1 VDGRDN
7 ARPQRGAAGSV
18 VSGTGAGSHVDGAP
32 DGADARRTHRRELLA
47 VGALVLF
54 ALLLRL
60 PTAGVQSFWLDEV
73 YSARIV
79 DGSFGHAWSTIQR
92 TENTPPL
99 FYLLDW
105 VWTRAFGVNEFGLRS
120 LSAVAGA
127 LAVVPLVRLARRIGG
142 AGDGRLAPFAVGL
155 IAAALVAVNPLA
167 QWFSQ
172 EARAYAL
179 LILLAAAAWAA
190 LVAALDR
197 PSARNLWLWALAAA
211 AATWTH
217 YFGGL
222 LLAVGWG
229 ALALIALRGPVAG
242 FAGGAG
248 DRGAFASP
256 AVGAPADRASVGPA
270 GDRRPRGLAAL
281 RPLLAPFAASVVAA
295 AVLLPIAKAQQST
308 AMYEAISV
316 VKGLGSRI
324 AETPKQFA
332 VGYNG
337 PAEYVLGV
345 GVALVALAC
354 VVAAVWPRDGRA
366 TRAGFVLAL
375 VAAIW
380 VLPLLG
386 LLGGFDVVLTRN
398 YVVLLPPLSALVAIG
413 AWRMGRPA
421 IVAVGAVG
429 VAQVVTVVAV
439 AVTPVYQRDDWRG
452 ALEAAKGPGPQLLLV
467 SHYQRPAATWYSP
480 TLVEPPPSQPQTI
493 RTLALID
500 RPDEA
505 GEPGPPAVPA
515 PPIPNMDPRLKLVRA
530 ERTGQYRVFVW
541 SSPTPVRFYP
551 AQALGALGRNDRST
565 VLRP

>member
-1 VDGRDN
+1 VDGRDS
-7 ARPQRGAAGSV
+7 ARPQRGA
-18 VSGTGAGSHVDGAP
+18 DG
-32 DGADARRTHRRELLA
+32 GHTHRRELLA
-47 VGALVLF
+47 VGALVLL
-54 ALLLRL
+54 ALVLRL

-79 DGSFGHAWSTIQR
+79 DGSLGHAWSTIQR

-105 VWTRAFGVNEFGLRS
+105 LWSRAFGVSELGLRS

-127 LAVVPLVRLARRIGG
+127 LAVVPMVRLARRIGG
-142 AGDGRLAPFAVGL
+142 AAGGRLAPFAVGL
-155 IAAALVAVNPLA
+155 IGAALVAVNPLA
-167 QWFSQ
+167 QWLSQ

-179 LILLAAAAWAA
+179 LILLSAAAWAA
-190 LVAALDR
+190 LAAALDR
-197 PSARNLWLWALAAA
+197 PSARNLWVWALAAA

-229 ALALIALRGPVAG
+229 ALALLALRGPIAGFGAHAADAVAG
-242 FAGGAG
+242 SRGPAAHDRSVAHDGAVRRAAG
-248 DRGAFASP
+248 D
-256 AVGAPADRASVGPA
+256 
-270 GDRRPRGLAAL
+270 RPRGLAAL
-281 RPLLAPFAASVVAA
+281 RPLLAPFAASAVAT

-316 VKGLGSRI
+316 VKGFASRL

-345 GVALVALAC
+345 AITLVALAC
-354 VVAAVWPRDGRA
+354 IVAAVWPRDGRA

-398 YVVLLPPLSALVAIG
+398 YVVLLPPLSALVAVG
-413 AWRMGRPA
+413 AWRLGRPA
-421 IVAVGAVG
+421 VLALAAVG
-429 VAQVVTVVAV
+429 VMQVATIVAV

-452 ALEAAKGPGPQLLLV
+452 ALEAAEGPGPQLLLV
-467 SHYQRPAATWYSP
+467 SHYQRPAATWYSR
-480 TLVEPPPSQPQTI
+480 TLIEPPPSQQQTI

-505 GEPGPPAVPA
+505 GEPGPPDVSA
-515 PPIPNMDPRLKLVRA
+515 PPIPNMDPRLKLVRVK
-530 ERTGQYRVFVW
+530 RTDQYRVFVW
-541 SSPTPVRFYP
+541 SSPTPVPFGP
-551 AQALGALGRNDRST
+551 ALALGALNRNDRST

>member
-1 VDGRDN
+1 M
-7 ARPQRGAAGSV
+7 
-18 VSGTGAGSHVDGAP
+18 
-32 DGADARRTHRRELLA
+32 DARDRTHRRELLA

-54 ALLLRL
+54 ALVLRL

-79 DGSFGHAWSTIQR
+79 DGSLGHAWATIQR

-127 LAVVPLVRLARRIGG
+127 LAVVPMVRLARRIGG

-179 LILLAAAAWAA
+179 LILLGAAAWAA

-197 PSARNLWLWALAAA
+197 PSARNVWVWALAAA

-222 LLAVGWG
+222 LLAVGWA

-242 FAGGAG
+242 FGGGA
-248 DRGAFASP
+248 
-256 AVGAPADRASVGPA
+256 VG
-270 GDRRPRGLAAL
+270 RRPRGLAAL
-281 RPLLAPFAASVVAA
+281 RPLLVPFVASAVAA

-316 VKGLGSRI
+316 VKGFASRI

-345 GVALVALAC
+345 AIALVALAC
-354 VVAAVWPRDGRA
+354 IVAAVWPRDGRP

-375 VAAIW
+375 VAVIW

-398 YVVLLPPLSALVAIG
+398 YVVLLPPLSALVALG

-421 IVAVGAVG
+421 LVALGAVG
-429 VAQVVTVVAV
+429 VAQVVTIVAV

-452 ALEAAKGPGPQLLLV
+452 VLEAAEGPGPQLLLV

-480 TLVEPPPSQPQTI
+480 TLTEPPPSQQQRI

-515 PPIPNMDPRLKLVRA
+515 PPIPNMDPRLKLIRVK
-530 ERTGQYRVFVW
+530 RTDQYRVFVW
-541 SSPTPVRFYP
+541 SSPVPVPFGP
-551 AQALGALGRNDRST
+551 ALALGALDRNDRST

>member
-7 ARPQRGAAGSV
+7 ARPQRGAG
-18 VSGTGAGSHVDGAP
+18 GG
-32 DGADARRTHRRELLA
+32 RTHRHELLA
-47 VGALVLF
+47 VGALVLL

-79 DGSFGHAWSTIQR
+79 DGSLGHAWSTIQR

-105 VWTRAFGVNEFGLRS
+105 LWTRAFGVSELGLRS

-127 LAVVPLVRLARRIGG
+127 LAVVPTVRLARRIGG

-167 QWFSQ
+167 QWLSQ

-179 LILLAAAAWAA
+179 LILLSAAAWAA

-197 PSARNLWLWALAAA
+197 PSARNLWVWALAVV

-229 ALALIALRGPVAG
+229 ALALLALRGPMAG
-242 FAGGAG
+242 FGGASGG
-248 DRGAFASP
+248 DRPGGRA
-256 AVGAPADRASVGPA
+256 AV
-270 GDRRPRGLAAL
+270 
-281 RPLLAPFAASVVAA
+281 RPLVAPFAASALSA

-345 GVALVALAC
+345 AAALVA
-354 VVAAVWPRDGRA
+354 VGFIVAAVWPRDGRA
-366 TRAGFVLAL
+366 TRASFVLGL
-375 VAAIW
+375 VVVIW

-398 YVVLLPPLSALVAIG
+398 YVVLLPPLAALVALG
-413 AWRMGRPA
+413 AWRLGRPA
-421 IVAVGAVG
+421 LLGLAAIGVVQVA
-429 VAQVVTVVAV
+429 TIVAV

-452 ALEAAKGPGPQLLLV
+452 GLEAANGPGPELLLV
-467 SHYQRPAATWYSP
+467 SHYQKPAATWYSP
-480 TLVEPPPSQPQTI
+480 GLIEPPPSQPQRI
-493 RTLALID
+493 RTLAILD

-505 GEPGPPAVPA
+505 GEPGPPAVA
-515 PPIPNMDPRLKLVRA
+515 PPVIPGLGSQLKLVRVV
-530 ERTGQYRVFVW
+530 RTDQYRVFVW
-541 SSPTPVRFYP
+541 SSPTPVLFPP
-551 AQALGALGRNDRST
+551 ALALGALGRNDRST

>member
-7 ARPQRGAAGSV
+7 ARPERGATKSRATGSPDD
-18 VSGTGAGSHVDGAP
+18 TG
-32 DGADARRTHRRELLA
+32 ARRTHRRELLA

-54 ALLLRL
+54 ALVLRL

-79 DGSFGHAWSTIQR
+79 DGSLGHAWSTIQR

-105 VWTRAFGVNEFGLRS
+105 LWTRGFGVSEFGLRS

-127 LAVVPLVRLARRIGG
+127 LAVVPMVRLARRIGG
-142 AGDGRLAPFAVGL
+142 PGDGRLAPFAVGL

-167 QWFSQ
+167 QWLSQ

-179 LILLAAAAWAA
+179 LILLGAAAWAA

-197 PSARNLWLWALAAA
+197 PSARNLWVWALAAA

-229 ALALIALRGPVAG
+229 ALALLALRGSIAG
-242 FAGGAG
+242 FGGHAAGGSGDPATGDRSRDVGADHDTRDRSAG
-248 DRGAFASP
+248 DG
-256 AVGAPADRASVGPA
+256 
-270 GDRRPRGLAAL
+270 PRGLAAL
-281 RPLLAPFAASVVAA
+281 RPLLAPFAASTLAS

-316 VKGLGSRI
+316 VKGLASRV

-337 PAEYVLGV
+337 PAEYVLGAAI
-345 GVALVALAC
+345 ALVALAC
-354 VVAAVWPRDGRA
+354 VAAAAWPRNGRA
-366 TRAGFVLAL
+366 TRASFVLAL
-375 VAAIW
+375 VVAIW

-398 YVVLLPPLSALVAIG
+398 YVVLLPPVAALVALG
-413 AWRMGRPA
+413 AWRIGRPA
-421 IVAVGAVG
+421 LIAVGAVG
-429 VAQVVTVVAV
+429 VVQLATIVAV

-452 ALEAAKGPGPQLLLV
+452 AIEAAAGPGPQLLLV
-467 SHYQRPAATWYSP
+467 SHYQKPAATWYSP
-480 TLVEPPPSQPQTI
+480 TLVEPPPSQEQTI

-500 RPDEA
+500 RADEA

-515 PPIPNMDPRLKLVRA
+515 PPIPNMDPRLKLVRVK
-530 ERTGQYRVFVW
+530 RTDQYRVFVW
-541 SSPTPVRFYP
+541 SSPTPVPFGP
-551 AQALGALGRNDRST
+551 ALALGALDRNDRST